1 MCKITSQES
10 ETNSEYKVYKLNTY
24 VNSDKNPFGLTLK
37 GRTKEYI
44 LAHETFQH
52 LIVKR
57 KKYFVGKGFFKVVDP
72 NQRPAMVD
80 AILEVSEDG
89 IEKGNVEIKVYN
101 PSNNK
106 KKGATIELRKMSGH
120 D

>member
-1 MCKITSQES
+1 MLLLFLKMCKITSQES

-72 NQRPAMVD
+72 NQRPAMVN
-80 AILEVSEDG
+80 AILEVSER
-89 IEKGNVEIKVYN
+89 EMLRSK
-101 PSNNK
+101 S
-106 KKGATIELRKMSGH
+106 TILAIIRRKAPP
-120 D
+120 